1 MSHLNQTHWR
11 LSRVLDSEWD
21 SGVQRELGLGEPLD
35 EKISSYRISF
45 FLIKIRRKD
54 IGMSVQNANNF
65 RSEAPSGV
73 HEIDEIS
80 AHPQESSWTTC
91 WSFGSSEACL
101 SAMQENMNV
110 KNVSHFNEM
119 GAVDAVSTPMNILMG
134 AALIVTNALYLANV
148 HQREQALWNCRQ
160 DVNCTLTHHSYAGD
174 LVLKSG
180 VAPQETSAVV
190 TGMVTGV
197 ILLGYGVAKI
207 GMIIFN
213 HLRNP

>member
-1 MSHLNQTHWR
+1 
-11 LSRVLDSEWD
+11 
-21 SGVQRELGLGEPLD
+21 
-35 EKISSYRISF
+35 
-45 FLIKIRRKD
+45 
-54 IGMSVQNANNF
+54 MSVQNVKNP
-65 RSEAPSGV
+65 RSEAPVGV
-73 HEIDEIS
+73 HEIDDIS
-80 AHPQESSWTTC
+80 AHQNESSYATC

-101 SAMQENMNV
+101 SAVQESMNV
-110 KNVSHFNEM
+110 KNIRHFNEM

-134 AALIVTNALYLANV
+134 TALIVINALYLANV
-148 HQREQALWNCRQ
+148 HQREQALGNCQQ

-197 ILLGYGVAKI
+197 TLLGYGVAKI

-213 HLRNP
+213 RLRNP